1 MDRQLR
7 ADNDIAAAEQ
17 QPTILIV
24 DDEEDVVRPIAFR
37 LNIQGYE
44 VLLEPDGEL
53 GFETAVAEHPDLIL
67 LDIMMPG
74 IDGFALCE
82 ILKTRDDT
90 NDIPIIMVTAKTTVG
105 DVEKAF
111 AARAD
116 DFVAKP
122 FEWQELLGKINRCL
136 ALSHAN

>member
-1 MDRQLR
+1 MSETQT
-7 ADNDIAAAEQ
+7 
-17 QPTILIV
+17 QPIILIV

-37 LNIQGYE
+37 LNVQGYE

-53 GFETAVAEHPDLIL
+53 GYETAVAEHPDLIL
-67 LDIMMPG
+67 LDVMMPG
-74 IDGFALCE
+74 LDGFSLCE
-82 ILKTRDDT
+82 ILKSRDDT
-90 NDIPIIMVTAKTTVG
+90 QDIPIIMVTAKSTVG

-111 AARAD
+111 SVKAD

-136 ALSHAN
+136 ALSNAN

>member
-1 MDRQLR
+1 MPL
-7 ADNDIAAAEQ
+7 EQ
-17 QPTILIV
+17 QNPTILIV

-37 LNIQGYE
+37 LSVQGFQ

-53 GFETAVAEHPDLIL
+53 GFETAVSEHPDVMV

-74 IDGFALCE
+74 IDGLALCE
-82 ILKTRDDT
+82 ILKSRDDT
-90 NDIPIIMVTAKTTVG
+90 KNIPIIMLTAKTTVG

-122 FEWQELLGKINRCL
+122 FEWPELLGKINRCL
-136 ALSHAN
+136 ALSHQH

>member
-1 MDRQLR
+1 MVMKEQAPASRPM
-7 ADNDIAAAEQ
+7 ADTDL

-37 LNIQGYE
+37 LNIQGYA

-53 GFETAVAEHPDLIL
+53 GFETAVAEHPNLIL

-74 IDGFALCE
+74 IDGLSLCE
-82 ILKTRDDT
+82 ILKSRDDT
-90 NDIPIIMVTAKTTVG
+90 ADIPIIMVTAKTTVG

-136 ALSHAN
+136 ALTS

>member
-1 MDRQLR
+1 M
-7 ADNDIAAAEQ
+7 AETKQ
-17 QPTILIV
+17 QPIILIV
-24 DDEEDVVRPIAFR
+24 DDEEDVVRPVAFR
-37 LNIQGYE
+37 LNVQGFE

-74 IDGFALCE
+74 LDGFTLCQV
-82 ILKTRDDT
+82 LKARDDT
-90 NDIPIIMVTAKTTVG
+90 GDIPIIMVTAKTTVG

-136 ALSHAN
+136 AMGAMH

>member
-1 MDRQLR
+1 MDKQLR
-7 ADNDIAAAEQ
+7 ADDDMAATEQ

-111 AARAD
+111 ASHAD

-122 FEWQELLGKINRCL
+122 FEWPELLGKINRCL
-136 ALSHAN
+136 TLRQAN

>member
-1 MDRQLR
+1 MSDAQT
-7 ADNDIAAAEQ
+7 
-17 QPTILIV
+17 QPVILIV

-37 LNIQGYE
+37 LNVQGYE

-53 GFETAVAEHPDLIL
+53 GYETAVAEHPDLIL
-67 LDIMMPG
+67 LDVMLPG
-74 IDGFALCE
+74 LDGFSLCE
-82 ILKTRDDT
+82 ILKSREDT

-111 AARAD
+111 AVKAD

-136 ALSHAN
+136 AMSNAR

>member
-1 MDRQLR
+1 M
-7 ADNDIAAAEQ
+7 ADTDL
-17 QPTILIV
+17 QPIILIV

-37 LNIQGYE
+37 LNIQGFE

-53 GFETAVAEHPDLIL
+53 GFETAVSEHPDLIL
-67 LDIMMPG
+67 LDVMMPG
-74 IDGFALCE
+74 LDGFSLCE

-111 AARAD
+111 ASHAD

-122 FEWQELLGKINRCL
+122 FEWTELLGKINRCL
-136 ALSHAN
+136 ALAAN

>member
-1 MDRQLR
+1 MTVE
-7 ADNDIAAAEQ
+7 EQ
-17 QPTILIV
+17 SPTILIV

-37 LNIQGYE
+37 LSVQGFQ

-53 GFETAVAEHPDLIL
+53 GFETAVKEHPDLIV

-74 IDGFALCE
+74 IDGLSLCE
-82 ILKTRDDT
+82 ILKGREDT
-90 NDIPIIMVTAKTTVG
+90 KNIPIIMLTAKTTVG

-122 FEWQELLGKINRCL
+122 FEWPELLGKINRCL
-136 ALSHAN
+136 ALSSAQR

>member
-1 MDRQLR
+1 MDKLR
-7 ADNDIAAAEQ
+7 AANPEMAAVGQ
-17 QPTILIV
+17 TPIILIV

-37 LNIQGYE
+37 LNIQGYQ

-53 GFETAVAEHPDLIL
+53 GFETAVSEHPDLIL

-74 IDGFALCE
+74 IDGLALCE
-82 ILKTRDDT
+82 ILKSRDDT

-111 AARAD
+111 AVRAD

-136 ALSHAN
+136 SMRAN

>member
-1 MDRQLR
+1 MTDTK
-7 ADNDIAAAEQ
+7 A

-37 LNIQGYE
+37 LSVQGYE

-53 GFETAVAEHPDLIL
+53 GYETAVASHPDLIL
-67 LDIMMPG
+67 LDVMMPG
-74 IDGFALCE
+74 LDGFSLCE
-82 ILKTRDDT
+82 ILKSRDDT
-90 NDIPIIMVTAKTTVG
+90 QSIPIIMVTAKTTVG

-111 AARAD
+111 AVKAD

-136 ALSHAN
+136 AISSPR

>member
-1 MDRQLR
+1 M
-7 ADNDIAAAEQ
+7 ATQ
-17 QPTILIV
+17 QPIILIV

-37 LNIQGYE
+37 LNVQGYE

-53 GFETAVAEHPDLIL
+53 GFETAVAAHPDLIL

-74 IDGFALCE
+74 LDGLSLCE

-90 NDIPIIMVTAKTTVG
+90 GHIPIIMVTAKTTVG

-111 AARAD
+111 AAKAD

-136 ALSHAN
+136 MLDAAH

>member
-1 MDRQLR
+1 MTDTQ
-7 ADNDIAAAEQ
+7 A
-17 QPTILIV
+17 QPIILIV

-37 LNIQGYE
+37 LSVQGYE

-53 GFETAVAEHPDLIL
+53 GYETAVASRPDLIL
-67 LDIMMPG
+67 LDVMMPG
-74 IDGFALCE
+74 LDGFALCE

-90 NDIPIIMVTAKTTVG
+90 HNIPIIMVTAKTTVG

-111 AARAD
+111 AVKAD

-136 ALSHAN
+136 ALSSAR

>member
-1 MDRQLR
+1 MTD
-7 ADNDIAAAEQ
+7 AVQ
-17 QPTILIV
+17 QPIILIV

-37 LNIQGYE
+37 LSVQGYE

-53 GFETAVAEHPDLIL
+53 GYETAVAEHPDLIL

-74 IDGFALCE
+74 IDGFSLCE
-82 ILKTRDDT
+82 ILKSRGDT

-111 AARAD
+111 AAKAD

-136 ALSHAN
+136 TLNSAN

>member
-1 MDRQLR
+1 M
-7 ADNDIAAAEQ
+7 ADTDL

-37 LNIQGYE
+37 LNIQGYA

-74 IDGFALCE
+74 IDGLSLCE
-82 ILKTRDDT
+82 ILKSRDDT

-105 DVEKAF
+105 DVERAF

-136 ALSHAN
+136 ALAC

>member
-1 MDRQLR
+1 V
-7 ADNDIAAAEQ
+7 AVEEQ
-17 QPTILIV
+17 NPTILIV

-37 LNIQGYE
+37 LSVQGYQ

-53 GFETAVAEHPDLIL
+53 GFETAVSEHPDLMV

-74 IDGFALCE
+74 IDGLALCE
-82 ILKTRDDT
+82 ILKSRDDT
-90 NDIPIIMVTAKTTVG
+90 KDIPIIMLTAKTTVG

-122 FEWQELLGKINRCL
+122 FEWPELLGKINRCL
-136 ALSHAN
+136 ALSHH